1 MSKEM
6 ILKLSLGLAC
16 LLMLSPATSL
26 AEMILNNSIIHF
38 EPGQPNRQ
46 DIVVENTANE
56 PLYLKV
62 TPYSILNPGTEEQS
76 REKVANPKESGLLV
90 SPNKLVVPPKG
101 RKLIRF
107 LNLNSKRNQ
116 EGVYRVAIEPVAGKL
131 VAKKTGLKILIG
143 YEVLVLAQPVSPE
156 PKLTAKRDGKLLK
169 LSNQGHTNIHLLQG
183 KQCPPHSTKTEDCK
197 SLRTGR
203 LYPGNEWTISLP
215 QDGPVQYQLA
225 IGTQH
230 SLRSIP

>member
-16 LLMLSPATSL
+16 LLMLSPTNSL
-26 AEMILNNSIIHF
+26 AEMTLNQSIIHF
-38 EPGQPNRQ
+38 EPGKPSRQ
-46 DIVVENTANE
+46 DVVVENSDDK
-56 PLYLKV
+56 PLYINI
-62 TPYSILNPGTEEQS
+62 TPYSILNPGTDQQS
-76 REKVANPKESGLLV
+76 RKKVINPKKSGLLV

-107 LNLNSKRNQ
+107 LNLKPKRDQ
-116 EGVYRVAIEPVAGKL
+116 EGIYRVAIEPVAGEL

-143 YEVLVLAQPVSPE
+143 YEVLVLAQPIHPD
-156 PKLTAKRDGKLLK
+156 PKLVAKRKGRTLK
-169 LSNQGHTNIHLLQG
+169 LSNEGHTNIHLLNG
-183 KQCPPHSTKTEDCK
+183 KQCPPQSTNAENCS

-215 QDGPVQYQLA
+215 HDEPVQYQLA
-225 IGTQH
+225 IGTKN
-230 SLRSIP
+230 SLRLIP

>member
-1 MSKEM
+1 MSKEI
-6 ILKLSLGLAC
+6 ILRLSLGLAC
-16 LLMLSPATSL
+16 LLTLSPSL
-26 AEMILNNSIIHF
+26 AEIILNNSIIHF

-46 DIVVENTANE
+46 DIAVENTANE

-76 REKVANPKESGLLV
+76 REKIVNPKKSGLLV
-90 SPNKLVVPPKG
+90 SPNKLVVPPKS

-107 LNLNSKRNQ
+107 LNLNSKRDQ
-116 EGVYRVAIEPVAGKL
+116 EGVYRVTVEPVVGQL

-156 PKLTAKRDGKLLK
+156 PKLVAKRDGKSLK
-169 LSNQGHTNIHLLQG
+169 LSNKGHTNIHLLRG
-183 KQCPPHSTKTEDCK
+183 KQCPPHSTNAEDCK

-225 IGTQH
+225 IGKQH
-230 SLRSIP
+230 SMRSIP

>member
-1 MSKEM
+1 MSKELS
-6 ILKLSLGLAC
+6 LKLLLGLTC
-16 LLMLSPATSL
+16 LLILSPPASL

-46 DIVVENTANE
+46 DIVVENSANE

-62 TPYSILNPGTEEQS
+62 TPYSIFNPGTEEQS
-76 REKVANPKESGLLV
+76 REKVVNPKKSGLLV

-107 LNLNSKRNQ
+107 LNLNPRRNQ
-116 EGVYRVAIEPVAGKL
+116 EGVYRVAVEPVAGKL
-131 VAKKTGLKILIG
+131 IAKKAGLKILIG
-143 YEVLVLAQPVSPE
+143 YEVLVLAQPTNPN
-156 PKLTAKRDGKLLK
+156 PKLIATREGQNLK
-169 LSNQGHTNIHLLQG
+169 LSNKGSTNIHLLQG
-183 KQCPPHSTKTEDCK
+183 KQCPPQSTHAEDCK
-197 SLRTGR
+197 SLRNGR

-215 QDGPVQYQLA
+215 YDAPVEYQIA
-225 IGTQH
+225 TGTQN